1 MTATGVGEGQ
11 VLGRYELLLR
21 VAQGGMAR
29 VWAARLHGSRGF
41 RKLVAVK
48 TILPGVMDGDRLE
61 QMFLEE
67 ATLAS
72 GIHHPNVVDTLEL
85 GEQDGVLFMVL
96 EWVDGEPLSLVMQES
111 VKTGGIP
118 LPIGVS
124 IVAQACKGLHAAH
137 ELADDTG
144 APLGVVH
151 RDVSP
156 HNVLVGY
163 SGIAKV
169 VDFGIAKATQRSSGL
184 TETGEVKGKLAYMSP
199 EQVRGRAVD
208 RRTDVFALG
217 TMLYAL
223 TTGTH
228 PWKGDHPGATTE
240 RLISERPAKP
250 PSAYRD
256 DYPEALEAVV
266 LQALQKDPE
275 KRFPTA
281 ERMLAALE
289 DALPSSLEGNAE
301 ARIADFMKMLVGP
314 RGVERRK
321 QIRLAGDLLDQRRAL
336 TGMVTS
342 TTGTSGSTSAVAVDS
357 SSGVSQLGPLSRP
370 GSPPA
375 TPSLRAERRRF
386 DRFVWAAVG
395 MAFAGGLGFLI
406 KRGMTGG
413 ETAAARAAS
422 AGLDAQA
429 PSAALV
435 APPPSPVH
443 SGTPSSLESA
453 APRATVDAE
462 RDDDA
467 SARGKSKASGHAGS
481 RVPAVRIK
489 SGGAPLAASVDIPA
503 PPQPAKGAAT
513 ATSAA
518 PAQPASSPSPATAPA
533 TSSNA
538 WNPATFGNRY

>member
-1 MTATGVGEGQ
+1 MTEMGVGEGQ

-96 EWVDGEPLSLVMQES
+96 EWVDGEPLSLLMQES

-118 LPIGVS
+118 LPIAVS
-124 IVAQACKGLHAAH
+124 IVAQACKGIHAAH
-137 ELADDTG
+137 ELTDETG

-151 RDVSP
+151 RDISP
-156 HNVLVGY
+156 HNVLVTY

-169 VDFGIAKATQRSSGL
+169 VDFGIAKATHRSSAL

-217 TMLYAL
+217 TILYAL

-275 KRFPTA
+275 KRFPSA

-289 DALPSSLEGNAE
+289 DAVPTSLEGNSE
-301 ARIADFMKMLVGP
+301 ARIADFMKILLGP
-314 RGVERRK
+314 RGIERRK

-336 TGMVTS
+336 AGMVTS
-342 TTGTSGSTSAVAVDS
+342 TTGTSGSTSAVAVAVDAG
-357 SSGVSQLGPLSRP
+357 SGVSQVGPLSRP
-370 GSPPA
+370 GTPPA

-386 DRFVWAAVG
+386 DKFVWATLAV
-395 MAFAGGLGFLI
+395 AFAGGLGFLM
-406 KRGMTGG
+406 KRGLGG
-413 ETAAARAAS
+413 GDTAAARAAS

-429 PSAALV
+429 PRAALEV
-435 APPPSPVH
+435 QPPNPVH
-443 SGTPSSLESA
+443 SA
-453 APRATVDAE
+453 APVAVESPAPGASGDAARE
-462 RDDDA
+462 DEA
-467 SARGKSKASGHAGS
+467 GSRGKEKASGHVVS
-481 RVPAVRIK
+481 RASGVRIK
-489 SGGAPLAASVDIPA
+489 SGAPLPASVDVP
-503 PPQPAKGAAT
+503 PSPQPAK
-513 ATSAA
+513 SAA
-518 PAQPASSPSPATAPA
+518 VATTTTTPPPASAPAPA

>member
-1 MTATGVGEGQ
+1 MMEAGVGEGQ
-11 VLGRYELLLR
+11 ILGRYELLLR

-29 VWAARLHGSRGF
+29 VWAARLHGTRGF
-41 RKLVAVK
+41 RKLVAIK
-48 TILPGVMDGDRLE
+48 TMLPGVMDGERLE

-96 EWVDGEPLSLVMQES
+96 EWVDGEPLSLVLQEAA
-111 VKTGGIP
+111 KIGGVP
-118 LPIGVS
+118 LPIGVNL
-124 IVAQACKGLHAAH
+124 VAQACKGLHAAH
-137 ELADDTG
+137 ELMDETG

-156 HNVLVGY
+156 HNVLVTF

-169 VDFGIAKATQRSSGL
+169 VDFGIAKATQRSSTL
-184 TETGEVKGKLAYMSP
+184 TEAGEVKGKLAYMAP

-217 TMLYAL
+217 TILYTL

-250 PSAYRD
+250 PSSLRD

-266 LQALQKDPE
+266 LQALQKDPD
-275 KRFPTA
+275 KRFATA

-289 DALPSSLEGNAE
+289 EAVPSSLEGNAE
-301 ARIADFMKMLVGP
+301 ARIAEFMKTLVGA

-336 TGMVTS
+336 AGMVT
-342 TTGTSGSTSAVAVDS
+342 TTGTSGSHGAVAVDAS
-357 SSGVSQLGPLSRP
+357 SSVSRMRAVSEPESAA
-370 GSPPA
+370 A

-386 DRFVWAAVG
+386 DKFVWVAVAT
-395 MAFAGGLGFLI
+395 AFAACLGFLV
-406 KRGMTGG
+406 KRGLTGG
-413 ETAAARAAS
+413 DAATARAAS
-422 AGLDAQA
+422 SGLDAQA
-429 PSAALV
+429 PATELAPRPASAAHSV
-435 APPPSPVH
+435 EPRPVDSAPPPSAAGSEAEHDDDGGSRTKGKANGRAGSHV
-443 SGTPSSLESA
+443 L
-453 APRATVDAE
+453 APRNKTVA
-462 RDDDA
+462 
-467 SARGKSKASGHAGS
+467 
-481 RVPAVRIK
+481 
-489 SGGAPLAASVDIPA
+489 APLAS
-503 PPQPAKGAAT
+503 
-513 ATSAA
+513 SAA
-518 PAQPASSPSPATAPA
+518 PAPPPLAKSAAAATTPAPTPAAPA
-533 TSSNA
+533 KSSNA

>member
-1 MTATGVGEGQ
+1 MTEMGVGEGQ

-96 EWVDGEPLSLVMQES
+96 EWVDGEPLSLLMQES
-111 VKTGGIP
+111 AKTGGMP
-118 LPIGVS
+118 LPIAAS

-137 ELADDTG
+137 ELTDDAG

-151 RDVSP
+151 RDMSP
-156 HNVLVGY
+156 HNVLVTY

-169 VDFGIAKATQRSSGL
+169 VDFGIAKATHRSSGL

-217 TMLYAL
+217 TILYAL

-240 RLISERPAKP
+240 RLISDRPAKP

-275 KRFPTA
+275 QRFSSA

-289 DALPSSLEGNAE
+289 DAVPTSLEGNAE
-301 ARIADFMKMLVGP
+301 ARIADFMKALVGP

-336 TGMVTS
+336 AGMMTS
-342 TTGTSGSTSAVAVDS
+342 TTGTSGSTSAVAVAVDAG
-357 SSGVSQLGPLSRP
+357 SGVSQVAPLSRP
-370 GSPPA
+370 GTAPA

-386 DRFVWAAVG
+386 DKFVWAALAV
-395 MAFAGGLGFLI
+395 AFTGGLGFFV
-406 KRGMTGG
+406 KRGLTGAD
-413 ETAAARAAS
+413 TAALRSAS
-422 AGLDAQA
+422 AGLAVPA
-429 PSAALV
+429 PSTALE
-435 APPPSPVH
+435 AR
-443 SGTPSSLESA
+443 
-453 APRATVDAE
+453 APRPINSATPAAVASSAQS
-462 RDDDA
+462 A
-467 SARGKSKASGHAGS
+467 SAEADAYDDTRGKPKGSGHAS
-481 RVPAVRIK
+481 RLSAARIK
-489 SGGAPLAASVDIPA
+489 SGAPLAASADVPP
-503 PPQPAKGAAT
+503 PPQPAK
-513 ATSAA
+513 SAA
-518 PAQPASSPSPATAPA
+518 VATTTTTAPPASAPAPA